1 MNNTDLY
8 NYRLFVLNKAAPAYP
23 IISPRHFD
31 LVHATIGLATE
42 FLELEL
48 STTMENTHEEL
59 NDLGWYMQLT
69 AHALNIV
76 SGALPLEAKRGT
88 TELTILTLRRT
99 LEEFL
104 SCVKKV
110 IIYQNEEAA
119 LKLAPLFMKMW
130 DAYLLHLDSCNY
142 NLELAI
148 AENEDKLNKRYA
160 AKFTKEESALRKD
173 KV

>member
-1 MNNTDLY
+1 MDNTDLY
-8 NYRLFVLNKAAPAYP
+8 SYRLFVLSKAAPAYV
-23 IISPRHFD
+23 IASPRHFD
-31 LVHATIGLATE
+31 LVHAALGLATE

-48 STTMENTHEEL
+48 STTKENTHEEL

-76 SGALPLEAKRGT
+76 SGALPLEAKRET
-88 TELTILTLRRT
+88 TELTVLTLRRT

-119 LKLAPLFMKMW
+119 LKLPPLFMKMW
-130 DAYLLHLDSCNY
+130 NAYIVHLASCNY
-142 NLELAI
+142 TLELAV
-148 AENEDKLNKRYA
+148 AENQDKLNKRYA